1 MNDEQLIWEAYT
13 KTNDVMVL
21 YRGDSSNIKTQ
32 SLDKADPLALFGQGI
47 YLTNNKR
54 IANDYKSKGS
64 RSLYTLNGAKTKQE
78 VIDGYIRRLARG
90 IDENGNDTPP
100 FNSYD
105 LPPFVDDPVR
115 LKRIEFARQRW
126 EKEKHKYE
134 IRIGV
139 DKTGKILEKNTG
151 NLSIYE
157 VPKDFINK
165 TYNVEEEINPEVI
178 DCLCSSLLADGD
190 NCSILKQITQENE
203 DGFRPSFR
211 EVWQILR
218 NSDLGGRLV
227 SQKSQIVFRRKMK
240 DIGYTGLE
248 YSGGITMGGGVLHRA
263 FVFWDEQKI
272 NKFKKS

>member
-32 SLDKADPLALFGQGI
+32 SLDKADTKALFGQGI

-54 IANDYKSKGS
+54 IANDYKSKGGKPIF
-64 RSLYTLNGAKTKQE
+64 SLAGAKTKQE
-78 VIDGYIRRLARG
+78 VIDYYIKILAGY
-90 IDENGNDTPP
+90 IDENGNDIHP
-100 FNSYD
+100 FDLSRKE
-105 LPPFVDDPVR
+105 LPPFVDDPIR
-115 LKRIEFARQRW
+115 LKRLEFARQKW

-139 DKTGKILEKNTG
+139 DKSGKILEKNTG
-151 NLSIYE
+151 YLSIYE
-157 VPKDFINK
+157 VPNDFINK
-165 TYNVEEEINPEVI
+165 TYNVEEEIDPDVI
-178 DCLCSSLLADGD
+178 DCLCLSIRDTDPS
-190 NCSILKQITQENE
+190 CSILKQITQTDE
-203 DGFRPSFR
+203 DGFRPTFR
-211 EVWQILR
+211 AVWNILR
-218 NSDLGGRLV
+218 DYEQMLN
-227 SQKSQIVFRRKMK
+227 QKSQIVFRRKMK